1 LVLFFQFVHFLS
13 EKIMKN
19 EPFIGSG
26 LIEVLNK
33 SVASKCSKVLNRTPA
48 SRASIDLT
56 KEGDGERQVAAWFLG
71 PRAEN
76 LDMFMK
82 LVEEAITD
90 HAYWRRNFH
99 PEDPT
104 VISDAIQRET
114 GYLDAVART
123 KSELFKLLA
132 QLKGSVPFSSMRYQG
147 HMCWDQTIPGMVAYV
162 AAMLYNQN
170 NTATEAS
177 PVTTVLEYLVGQD
190 LCRMF
195 GYRTEGEGVLAWG
208 HLTCGGTTANI
219 EAQWAA
225 RNAKY
230 YPVAIKKAVESGNLP
245 GSEALEVTLSNG
257 SKKPITDL
265 NSWELL
271 NLTLDETLAL
281 PERVIELILPA
292 NPSLEQRE
300 QAQQLLE
307 ENTAPYLLQN
317 AGLLGIYSN
326 ELLPSVDGKPIQ
338 PPVFFVPASK
348 HYSLPK
354 GAAILG
360 VGGKNLRA
368 IPLNRYGRM
377 DTTVLQ
383 QELEKCQANFEPVIG
398 VTAVFGTTEEG
409 NVDPLQDI
417 LNIRTQMRAQGF
429 DFAVHADG
437 AWGGYFASMLPRY
450 PTPKIAASTT
460 ESGPALVLPM
470 SSYVYQQYL
479 CLTEADTITVDPHKT
494 GYLPY
499 PAGALCYRNKLMRS
513 LVAFSAPYTN
523 TGQDSNGSDDDQCR
537 PNTEPDY
544 PEEDLVMG
552 LYGIEGSKPG
562 AAAAGVYLSHAVI
575 PTDPSGYGTLLG
587 RTLFNCKLF
596 HLALLGLN
604 EYSDNFYVEPVPHT
618 EIEGGVN
625 HAVLKSLHGKSYNDF
640 IQDSKAMEVLKE
652 QGADLNIVCFAF
664 NFKDADGNWNTSL
677 AKANEFNK
685 AIFDRCGVKLH
696 DNIHDYRFV
705 TSATSF
711 PQSGY
716 GEVFFNDYAGRLL
729 KKEGTTSW
737 DADSISVMRSV
748 IMDPWLTESR
758 DGEPFLKEVVA
769 ELGAIVCEVVR
780 DMGGMVNGE

>member
-1 LVLFFQFVHFLS
+1 
-13 EKIMKN
+13 MKN

-26 LIEVLNK
+26 IIDLVNK
-33 SVASKCSKVLNRTPA
+33 SMAFKCSKELGQKPA
-48 SRASIDLT
+48 NSTSIDLS
-56 KEGDGERQVAAWFLG
+56 KDGDGERQVAAWFLG

-104 VISDAIQRET
+104 VITDTIQREP
-114 GYLDAVART
+114 GYLDAMGRT
-123 KSELFKLLA
+123 KSELFKLLG

-147 HMCWDQTIPGMVAYV
+147 HMSWDQTIPGMVAYV

-195 GYRTEGEGVLAWG
+195 GYQTKGKGTLAWG

-230 YPVAIKKAVESGNLP
+230 YPIAIKKAVESGHLP
-245 GSEALEVTLSNG
+245 LNQPLMVTLPDG
-257 SKKPITDL
+257 LTTKDITTL
-265 NSWELL
+265 NSWELV

-281 PERVIELILPA
+281 PERLLGIMLPSDA
-292 NPSLEQRE
+292 TPEDRKA
-300 QAQQLLE
+300 AQDLVE
-307 ENTAPYLLQN
+307 DNTTDYLLQN
-317 AGLLGIYSN
+317 TGMLGIYTD
-326 ELLPSVDGKPIQ
+326 ELLPPIDGDPIKA
-338 PPVFFVPASK
+338 PVFFVPASK

-360 VGGKNLRA
+360 VGGKNLRP
-368 IPLNRYGRM
+368 IPLDRYGRM
-377 DTTVLQ
+377 DTAVLR
-383 QELEKCQANFEPVIG
+383 QELDLCKANLEPVIS
-398 VTAVFGTTEEG
+398 VTTVFGTTEEG
-409 NVDPLQDI
+409 NVDPLEEVLQ
-417 LNIRTQMRAQGF
+417 IRSDLRAEGF
-429 DFAVHADG
+429 DFAVHADA
-437 AWGGYFASMLPRY
+437 AWGGYFAAMLARPQ
-450 PTPKIAASTT
+450 PKIAEPPA
-460 ESGPALVLPM
+460 ESGPAPVLPM
-470 SSYVYQQYL
+470 SDYVFKQYEL
-479 CLTEADTITVDPHKT
+479 LEKTDTITVDPHKT

-523 TGQDSNGSDDDQCR
+523 TSNIDESSTNPCRTDS
-537 PNTEPDY
+537 EPEY

-575 PTDPSGYGTLLG
+575 PTDPTGYGTLLG

-596 HLALLGLN
+596 HLALLELN
-604 EYSDNFYVEPVPHT
+604 EAEINQDNFYVVPVPHT
-618 EIEGGVN
+618 GNNSVS
-625 HAVLKSLHGKSYNDF
+625 HKKVRTALKALHGKSYNELSSDPE
-640 IQDSKAMEVLKE
+640 AMELLKE
-652 QGADLNIVCFAF
+652 QGADLNIICFAF
-664 NFKDADGNWNTSL
+664 NFKNANGHWNTSL
-677 AKANEFNK
+677 TEANKLNQ

-711 PQSGY
+711 PLAGY

-729 KKEGTTSW
+729 NKEGTTDW
-737 DADSISVMRSV
+737 DSDSISVMRSV

-758 DGEPFLKEVVA
+758 NGEPFLKEVVA
-769 ELGAIVCEVVR
+769 ELGSIVCEEVR
-780 DMGGMVNGE
+780 KMNASSVE

>member
-1 LVLFFQFVHFLS
+1 M
-13 EKIMKN
+13 EKTMRN

-26 LIEVLNK
+26 IIDVVKK
-33 SVASKCSKVLNRTPA
+33 SVASKCSKELNRVLANNT
-48 SRASIDLT
+48 SIDLS

-76 LDMFMK
+76 LDMFLK
-82 LVEEAITD
+82 LIEEAITD

-99 PEDPT
+99 PEDPV
-104 VISDAIQRET
+104 VISDAIQREA
-114 GYLDAVART
+114 GYQDAVART
-123 KSELFKLLA
+123 KSELFKLLG

-177 PVTTVLEYLVGQD
+177 PVTTVLEYLAGQD

-195 GYRTEGEGVLAWG
+195 GYQTEGEGILAWG

-245 GSEALEVTLSNG
+245 MNQPLMVTLPDG
-257 SKKPITDL
+257 LTSKDITTL

-281 PERVIELILPA
+281 PERLIDLMIEA
-292 NPSLEQRE
+292 NSELSEDD
-300 QAQQLLE
+300 AQKLLE
-307 ENTAPYLLQN
+307 DNSKDYLLQN
-317 AGLLGIYSN
+317 AGMLGLYTN
-326 ELLPSVDGKPIQ
+326 DLLPPVNVGGTLHSIKA
-338 PPVFFVPASK
+338 PVFFVPASK

-360 VGGKNLRA
+360 VGGNNLRA

-377 DTTVLQ
+377 DTVALQ
-383 QELEKCQANFEPVIG
+383 DALNACQENFEPVIAI
-398 VTAVFGTTEEG
+398 TAVFGTTEEG
-409 NVDPLQDI
+409 NVDSLEDI
-417 LNIRTQMRAQGF
+417 LNIRAQMRASNF

-437 AWGGYFASMLPRY
+437 AWGGYFASMLARPV
-450 PTPKIAASTT
+450 PAIAVPPAD
-460 ESGPALVLPM
+460 SGPVPVLPM
-470 SSYVYQQYL
+470 SDYVYQQYL
-479 CLTEADTITVDPHKT
+479 CLAEADTITVDPHKT

-523 TGQDSNGSDDDQCR
+523 TSGDNNEPVDSCR
-537 PNTEPDY
+537 PDTGPNY
-544 PEEDLVMG
+544 PEDDLVMG

-575 PTDPSGYGTLLG
+575 PTDPTGYGTLLG
-587 RTLFNCKLF
+587 RTLFNCKMF
-596 HLALLGLN
+596 HLALLSLN
-604 EYSDNFYVEPVPHT
+604 KEDGDFYVEPVPHT
-618 EIEGGVN
+618 QIGNGLVTGEV
-625 HAVLKSLHGKSYNDF
+625 ARTVLKSLYGKSYNDF
-640 IQDSKAMEVLKE
+640 IQDPKAMELLKE
-652 QGADLNIVCFAF
+652 QGADLNIICFAF
-664 NFKDADGNWNTSL
+664 NFKNGGTWNTSL
-677 AKANEFNK
+677 EEANKFNRE
-685 AIFDRCGVKLH
+685 IFDRCGVKLH
-696 DNIHDYRFV
+696 DNIHDYQFV

-711 PQSGY
+711 PLSGY
-716 GEVFFNDYAGRLL
+716 GEVFFNDYANRLL
-729 KKEGTTSW
+729 RLEEGTQEM
-737 DADSISVMRSV
+737 DSTEIAVMRSV
-748 IMDPWLTESR
+748 IMDPWLAESR
-758 DGEPFLKEVVA
+758 NGEPFLKEVVA
-769 ELGAIVCEVVR
+769 ELGSIVCEVVR
-780 DMGGMVNGE
+780 DMGYGS

>member
-1 LVLFFQFVHFLS
+1 MQ
-13 EKIMKN
+13 KN
-19 EPFIGSG
+19 KPFTGSG
-26 LIEVLNK
+26 IIDLVHK
-33 SVASKCSKVLNRTPA
+33 SVASKCSKGLDRTPA
-48 SRASIDLT
+48 SSASIDLS
-56 KEGDGERQVAAWFLG
+56 KDGNGERQVAAWFLG

-99 PEDPT
+99 PEDPV
-104 VISDAIQRET
+104 VITDAIQREA
-114 GYLDAVART
+114 GYLDTVGRT

-177 PVTTVLEYLVGQD
+177 PVTTVLEYLAGQD

-195 GYRTEGEGVLAWG
+195 GYQTDGNEGAWG

-230 YPVAIKKAVESGNLP
+230 YPVAIKKAV
-245 GSEALEVTLSNG
+245 ALLREDEEQPLDITVTVTLPNG
-257 SKKPITDL
+257 TTKNILDL
-265 NSWELL
+265 NSWEVL
-271 NLTLDETLAL
+271 NLTLDETLRL
-281 PERVIELILPA
+281 PERVVNSMMNPDSGSGLPLKEAQELLDDKT
-292 NPSLEQRE
+292 ED
-300 QAQQLLE
+300 
-307 ENTAPYLLQN
+307 YLLQN
-317 AGLLGIYSN
+317 AGMLGLYTE
-326 ELLPSVDGKPIQ
+326 ELLPPVVDANGTHPIK

-368 IPLNRYGRM
+368 IPLDRYGRM
-377 DTTVLQ
+377 DSDALLAKLT
-383 QELEKCQANFEPVIG
+383 ECQTNFEPVIG
-398 VTAVFGTTEEG
+398 VTTVFGTTEEG
-409 NVDPLQDI
+409 NVDPLGAV
-417 LNIRTQMRAQGF
+417 LEIRQQMRAKGF

-437 AWGGYFASMLPRY
+437 AWGGYFAAMISREPMPRADGL
-450 PTPKIAASTT
+450 AATD
-460 ESGPALVLPM
+460 SGPAPVLPM

-479 CLTEADTITVDPHKT
+479 HLAETDTITVDPHKT

-499 PAGALCYRNKLMRS
+499 PAGALCYRNKLMRN

-523 TGQDSNGSDDDQCR
+523 TGDIGN
-537 PNTEPDY
+537 EPEDPCQIDTGPKY

-596 HLALLGLN
+596 HLVLLGLN
-604 EYSDNFYVEPVPHT
+604 WTYDDFYVVPVPHIGNGSVNDDKVRAALDALPGKNHN
-618 EIEGGVN
+618 EIFQTPEIM
-625 HAVLKSLHGKSYNDF
+625 DF
-640 IQDSKAMEVLKE
+640 LKE
-652 QGADLNIVCFAF
+652 QGADLNIICFAF
-664 NFKDADGNWNTSL
+664 NFKDATTGNWNTSL
-677 AKANEFNK
+677 AAANQFNK

-711 PQSGY
+711 PLEGY

-729 KKEGTTSW
+729 RTDEGTEM
-737 DADSISVMRSV
+737 DAKDISVMRSV

-758 DGEPFLKEVVA
+758 DGKPFLIDVVKEF
-769 ELGAIVCEVVR
+769 GSIVCEVVQKMNE
-780 DMGGMVNGE
+780 DTEAK